1 MQPSVVAYTITE
13 RILLGQQAKNNPNLA
28 IRQLNPIFP

>member
-1 MQPSVVAYTITE
+1 MQPSVIAYTTTE

-28 IRQLNPIFP
+28 IRQLNLMFP